1 MTLFCTAVTGIILL
15 AMTFAGLLAF
25 KNLLEAND
33 AAVHDKD
40 INSVLTYLEN
50 GGMIDYEKISAV
62 ADPRFYTIVLYENGV
77 SYTYSPEK
85 EKQKLMEK
93 VIQRAE
99 NAYGF
104 DVYDP
109 PAGRGKEK

>member
-40 INSVLTYLEN
+40 INS
-50 GGMIDYEKISAV
+50 
-62 ADPRFYTIVLYENGV
+62 
-77 SYTYSPEK
+77 
-85 EKQKLMEK
+85 
-93 VIQRAE
+93 
-99 NAYGF
+99 
-104 DVYDP
+104 DVYKRQVQMQRKQSTLYSRT
-109 PAGRGKEK
+109 A

>member
-1 MTLFCTAVTGIILL
+1 M
-15 AMTFAGLLAF
+15 
-25 KNLLEAND
+25 
-33 AAVHDKD
+33 
-40 INSVLTYLEN
+40 
-50 GGMIDYEKISAV
+50 
-62 ADPRFYTIVLYENGV
+62 

-109 PAGRGKEK
+109 PAGRGKEKPLEFSMKINHTEHMITLSLIQI